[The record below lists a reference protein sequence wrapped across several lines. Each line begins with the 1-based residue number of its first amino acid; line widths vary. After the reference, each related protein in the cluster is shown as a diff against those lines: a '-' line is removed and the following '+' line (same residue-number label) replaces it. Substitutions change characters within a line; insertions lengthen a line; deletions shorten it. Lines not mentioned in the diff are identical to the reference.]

1 MRWTQLVATGLLMVV
16 PVWSEAQQAPPAWPL
31 NRPSS
36 KTASTETKVDIGV
49 IRTLDAGRS
58 SMICDMP
65 DGQVTYDVS
74 QAQVFDVEGKPQ
86 GAAASLHPGDK
97 VRITYVINNGAKVSE
112 VRIWK

>member
-1 MRWTQLVATGLLMVV
+1 MVRKALLALSLMLSA
-16 PVWSEAQQAPPAWPL
+16 PALAQQ
-31 NRPSS
+31 
-36 KTASTETKVDIGV
+36 TADTKYDIGSV
-49 IRTLDAGRS
+49 RTVDATRGV
-58 SMICDMP
+58 MICDMP

-97 VRITYVINNGAKVSE
+97 VRITYLINNGAKVSE